1 MMSINKN
8 MGLTDRIIRIV
19 AAVVMLFVA
28 FFMPVGDFLS
38 TVLIILGVVFI
49 GTSVISFC
57 PLYLPFKINTMGK

>member
-1 MMSINKN
+1 MSINKN

>member
-1 MMSINKN
+1 MSFNKN

-28 FFMPVGDFLS
+28 FFVPVGGFLS

-49 GTSVISFC
+49 VTSIFSFC
-57 PLYLPFKINTMGK
+57 PLYIPFKINTNK

>member
-28 FFMPVGDFLS
+28 FFVPVGDFLS